1 MIENKGKEDF
11 NEIIALYFDID
22 IKLIQGIQFLNL
34 IVFAIFYIGFRTILS
49 SSKTNFAKI
58 VNLIKDD
65 PIFPNNSLL
74 SQYSVEIQVI
84 VTLNHLGC
92 DGNGAS
98 IGALGVYIVGI
109 STGTVIINLTNNRV
123 FWALYNLRDQIIFWP
138 YEGIFSYLFILFH
151 LYTYLKY

>member
-22 IKLIQGIQFLNL
+22 IKLIQGRIQFLNL

-58 VNLIKDD
+58 VDLIKDD

-98 IGALGVYIVGI
+98 IGALGRIYSRYFHWNCDNKLHQQSCLLGLVQP
-109 STGTVIINLTNNRV
+109 SRPDNFL
-123 FWALYNLRDQIIFWP
+123 AL
-138 YEGIFSYLFILFH
+138 
-151 LYTYLKY
+151 